1 MSKKLL
7 EQKLREAGLSEYLA
21 EHRFHPVR
29 KQKIIYGGK
38 I

>member
-7 EQKLREAGLSEYLA
+7 EHELREAGLSEYLA

-29 KQKIIYGGK
+29 KQQVSYGGK
-38 I
+38 V